1 MWDKGLFEIIAMIE
15 SADEAEKFLLDLC
28 TPQELKAMKERWQ
41 VCQMLECGKL
51 SYREISNA
59 IGASTTTVTRVARF
73 LNSEPYGGYRS
84 LITKIKSEGKN
95 V

>member
-1 MWDKGLFEIIAMIE
+1 VRDKGLFEAIVMLN

-41 VCQMLECGKL
+41 VCQMLERGKL
-51 SYREISNA
+51 SYREISSA
-59 IGASTTTVTRVARF
+59 TGASTTTVTRVARF
-73 LNSEPYGGYRS
+73 LNGEPYGGYRS
-84 LITKIKSEGKN
+84 LIDKIKAKVKN